1 MEGKNRHGDPTA
13 HLLSLSASSR
23 GWGHTTEHSPR
34 HMGRDNGEQSH
45 AGRHE
50 TFRGPLHDYY
60 HYPPCH
66 TAAQA
71 ATAHAHACTG
81 KRQHG
86 ATMEKKWEVKKKWTA
101 PDPPSAA
108 LLSLSTLTL
117 TMTLHDM
124 GTAVSALLLS
134 LSSPSHATALHCT
147 HRCRRRRVPL
157 PLSGYAVPV
166 TVTSVTAML
175 LPLSFHVASM
185 R

>member
-1 MEGKNRHGDPTA
+1 
-13 HLLSLSASSR
+13 
-23 GWGHTTEHSPR
+23 
-34 HMGRDNGEQSH
+34 MG
-45 AGRHE
+45 
-50 TFRGPLHDYY
+50 
-60 HYPPCH
+60 
-66 TAAQA
+66 
-71 ATAHAHACTG
+71 
-81 KRQHG
+81 
-86 ATMEKKWEVKKKWTA
+86 KKWEVKKKWTA

-117 TMTLHDM
+117 TMALHDM

-134 LSSPSHATALHCT
+134 LSSPSYATALHCT

-175 LPLSFHVASM
+175 LPLSCAVASM